1 MTACV
6 VELDSKYFVVTADW
20 PIDTRKEA
28 LAAVQHYKL
37 KGWANERVFPY
48 DNWGDAIY
56 AANTLGND
64 FVRDFSDQRPRSAPL
79 KRGAYRYA
87 T

>member
-6 VELDSKYFVVTADW
+6 VESEGKYFVVTADW
-20 PIDTRKEA
+20 DIDTRKEA
-28 LAAVQHYKL
+28 LAAVEHKKQR
-37 KGWANERVFPY
+37 GWANERVIPY

-56 AANTLGND
+56 AANSIGNG
-64 FVRDFSDQRPRSAPL
+64 FVRDFSDQRPRPAPL

-87 T
+87 